1 MGLEGGAVDLALLW
15 SLPGL
20 ETNEKQPHELC
31 LPSHHSRRM
40 WLRHGLFV
48 CSWYQYA
55 KTTLRLEG
63 AAERSYFFTHN
74 TNQKQT

>member
-31 LPSHHSRRM
+31 LPHTILAECGFDM
-40 WLRHGLFV
+40 DCLYAHGT
-48 CSWYQYA
+48 SM
-55 KTTLRLEG
+55 
-63 AAERSYFFTHN
+63 
-74 TNQKQT
+74 QKQHFV